1 MTNIYVGNLP
11 YDATEEQLR
20 ELFGAHGSVER
31 VNLITDRMTGQ
42 SRGFG
47 FVEMVDQAA
56 AEAAIEAING
66 TELNGRTLNVNV
78 ARPKTERRGGGGGGG
93 HRGGG
98 YGRE

>member
-78 ARPKTERRGGGGGGG
+78 ARPKTERRGGGGGR
-93 HRGGG
+93 RGGG

>member
-11 YDATEEQLR
+11 YDATEEQLK

-31 VNLITDRMTGQ
+31 VNIITDRMTGQ

-56 AEAAIEAING
+56 AETAIEAING

-78 ARPKTERRGGGGGGG
+78 ARPKTEHRGGGGG
-93 HRGGG
+93 RGGG

>member
-78 ARPKTERRGGGGGGG
+78 ARPKTEHRGGGGR
-93 HRGGG
+93 RGGG

>member
-11 YDATEEQLR
+11 YDATEEQLK

-31 VNLITDRMTGQ
+31 VNIITDRMTGQ

-47 FVEMVDQAA
+47 FVEMADQAA

-66 TELNGRTLNVNV
+66 TELSGRTLNVNV
-78 ARPKTERRGGGGGGG
+78 ARPKTERREGGR
-93 HRGGG
+93 RGGG
-98 YGRE
+98 YGRQ

>member
-1 MTNIYVGNLP
+1 MTNIYVGNLS

-78 ARPKTERRGGGGGGG
+78 ARPKTERRGGGGQ
-93 HRGGG
+93 RGGG

>member
-78 ARPKTERRGGGGGGG
+78 ARPKTERRDGGG

>member
-56 AEAAIEAING
+56 AETAIEAING

-78 ARPKTERRGGGGGGG
+78 ARPKTERRGGGG
-93 HRGGG
+93 

>member
-78 ARPKTERRGGGGGGG
+78 ARPKTERRDGGGR
-93 HRGGG
+93 RGGG